1 MQANVMRRAFSLLTQ
16 KIDTA
21 TLFKEAPARTTCTM
35 LVQHCWL
42 HNRSL
47 IGCRQPKERSDS
59 YEQVRANIWPRFAAR
74 PALLTLL
81 QHLMCALRH
90 IWVPIRIPAP
100 HTSFLQQGLH
110 ACNG

>member
-16 KIDTA
+16 EIDTA

-59 YEQVRANIWPRFAAR
+59 YEQVRANIWPRSAAR
-74 PALLTLL
+74 PASCLSCST
-81 QHLMCALRH
+81 
-90 IWVPIRIPAP
+90 
-100 HTSFLQQGLH
+100 
-110 ACNG
+110 